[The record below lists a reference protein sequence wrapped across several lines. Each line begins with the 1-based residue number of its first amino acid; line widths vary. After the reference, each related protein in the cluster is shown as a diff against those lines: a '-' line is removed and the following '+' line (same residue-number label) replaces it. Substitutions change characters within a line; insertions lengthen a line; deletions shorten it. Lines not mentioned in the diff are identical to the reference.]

1 MARVNFYS
9 LGDRYS
15 ATAGHPSGFDYLRIT
30 LAVAIIAVH
39 SCLTSYGLAAND
51 ALYDSPL
58 GRLCNLLVPMFF
70 ALSGYL
76 VAGSLQRCRTLG
88 MFLGL
93 RAIRIFPALF
103 VEVILSAFILG
114 PLVTTLPPQSY
125 FSDPLFFKYMLNAIG
140 DVHFLLPGVFADNP
154 WPGVVNGQLWT
165 IPYELYCYGALAFIT
180 LLGLKK
186 WRVLG
191 PIFVVVV
198 AIGYLLWVL
207 HGTDSSVL
215 PGTNG
220 VRKPFL
226 VATFLAG
233 VSIYFY
239 RELLPWSGWHGVAA
253 LAVSIALPSLGGYAD
268 FLAPVPVAYATV
280 CFGLMNPSRKMLR
293 GADYSYGIYLYG
305 FAVQQTTMHFLPM
318 AHVWYLNVLISLPIA
333 VLVAAAS
340 WHFVEHPASRLRS
353 VLKRLEDQFL
363 AFRLSP
369 QFVPQTQDTQANLA
383 ELATSGA
390 PPPADEVDRGLSTP
404 QQVSTV

>member
-1 MARVNFYS
+1 MSGQIGQGVIVVRVNFPS
-9 LGDRYS
+9 LGEQYS
-15 ATAGHPSGFDYLRIT
+15 ATGGHPSGFDYLRII
-30 LAVAIIAVH
+30 LSISIIAVH

-51 ALYDSPL
+51 ALYEGPF
-58 GRLCNLLVPMFF
+58 GRFCNLLVPMFF
-70 ALSGYL
+70 ALSGFL
-76 VAGSLQRCRTLG
+76 VAGSLERSRTLG

-114 PLVTTLPPQSY
+114 PLVTTLPPQLY
-125 FSDPLFFKYMLNAIG
+125 FSDPLFFKYLLNAIG

-154 WPGVVNGQLWT
+154 WPRVVNGQLWT
-165 IPYELYCYGALAFIT
+165 IPYELYCYCAISIVA
-180 LLGLKK
+180 LLGLKR

-198 AIGYLLWVL
+198 SIGYLLWVL
-207 HGTDSSVL
+207 HGTEGSVV

-239 RELLPWSGWHGVAA
+239 REVLPWSGWHGVAA
-253 LAVSIALPSLGGYAD
+253 LAVSIALPSLGQYAA
-268 FLAPVPVAYATV
+268 FLSPAPVAYATV
-280 CFGLMNPSRKMLR
+280 CLGLMNPSRKILR

-305 FAVQQTTMHFLPM
+305 FAVQQTTMHFLPG
-318 AHVWYLNVLISLPIA
+318 ARAWYLNVLISLPTAI
-333 VLVAAAS
+333 LVAAAS
-340 WHFVEHPASRLRS
+340 WHFVERPANGLRS

-363 AFRLSP
+363 AFRLKRPFAP
-369 QFVPQTQDTQANLA
+369 QAQDTRANFAKL
-383 ELATSGA
+383 EN
-390 PPPADEVDRGLSTP
+390 
-404 QQVSTV
+404 